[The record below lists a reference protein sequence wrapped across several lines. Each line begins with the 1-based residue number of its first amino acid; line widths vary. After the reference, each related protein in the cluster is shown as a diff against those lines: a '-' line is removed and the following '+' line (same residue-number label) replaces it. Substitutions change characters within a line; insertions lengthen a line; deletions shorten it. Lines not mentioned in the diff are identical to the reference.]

1 MAFGTKQRDD
11 VIISEGKKK
20 KVDIYKEELEIISVK
35 LKFAREEEKK
45 IEDKSAE
52 VINLDNTLGRI
63 QKQIVDERYRL
74 EDINELKFMAQES
87 YNLIDDDTRE
97 LKECRK
103 RELKKLA
110 GEIKSSKDKLESNL
124 KLVDKA
130 EKKIAELDLATE
142 QKEKNIEFLM
152 KNLDYIADDI
162 QDLEDDKEGRKK
174 EVYSL
179 DMDIKTK
186 NQTLVK
192 VNENIKDAELAKE
205 QKRKEVNSASELLAE
220 TRDKIKEEKEE
231 FDKKCEED
239 DKAFSL
245 KQEELNQEASDLSL
259 RENAVKKQE
268 KIIESIKSKLIA
280 KDPKLVSIFKV

>member
-162 QDLEDDKEGRKK
+162 QDLEDDKEDRKK